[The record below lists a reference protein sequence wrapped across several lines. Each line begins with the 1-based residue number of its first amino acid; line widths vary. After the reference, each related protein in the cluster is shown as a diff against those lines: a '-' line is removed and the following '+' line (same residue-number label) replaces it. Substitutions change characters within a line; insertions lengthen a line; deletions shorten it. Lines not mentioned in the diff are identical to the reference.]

1 MVVGIRFLP
10 RGLHDAREAVE
21 IRDWI
26 TVAPDNTV
34 TIRIAQMEMGQGA
47 MTSMAQLI
55 GEELAVDWSKVK
67 TEFISIKT
75 QLLRGRIFGRTRT
88 DASRGVRNSE
98 EMLRKCG
105 AQIRS
110 MLVRAASERLR
121 VPASELVAANSVV
134 YHAPTGRTLTYG
146 QLASSAARLAPPDW
160 ASLKLKSSK
169 EWAVIGKPVPRV
181 DIPSKVDGS
190 AIYGIDVSL
199 PGMKYAAI
207 AMSPVFGGRL
217 KSYRVPEAFNSSRII
232 KILEVE
238 VGGQPNAV
246 AVVADQWWQAKQAVQ
261 AIVKEWDAGSSG
273 TGSESLLA
281 SMRGGLGSPSHEVLQ
296 ETGDVATA
304 LLSAKHVL
312 EAEYFVP
319 YLEHATMEPMNCT
332 ALVTDNRFEVWAPTQ
347 TPERAI
353 KVAAEV
359 AGLSV
364 KRGDLHVTQIG
375 GGFGRRLESDFVA
388 QAVQIAKAMKGTPI
402 KLLWSRE
409 DTTRHGFYRPANLSL
424 VRASINAQGD
434 VSGWTHRIVATSHS
448 ELLHQLGSKQF
459 LQAIPNVLVDT
470 FVTPSQVPEGL
481 MRSVG
486 LATNGFVTQCF
497 IDELA
502 RSVGTDP

>member
-1 MVVGIRFLP
+1 
-10 RGLHDAREAVE
+10 
-21 IRDWI
+21 
-26 TVAPDNTV
+26 
-34 TIRIAQMEMGQGA
+34 
-47 MTSMAQLI
+47 
-55 GEELAVDWSKVK
+55 
-67 TEFISIKT
+67 
-75 QLLRGRIFGRTRT
+75 
-88 DASRGVRNSE
+88 
-98 EMLRKCG
+98 
-105 AQIRS
+105 
-110 MLVRAASERLR
+110 
-121 VPASELVAANSVV
+121 
-134 YHAPTGRTLTYG
+134 
-146 QLASSAARLAPPDW
+146 
-160 ASLKLKSSK
+160 
-169 EWAVIGKPVPRV
+169 
-181 DIPSKVDGS
+181 
-190 AIYGIDVSL
+190 
-199 PGMKYAAI
+199 
-207 AMSPVFGGRL
+207 
-217 KSYRVPEAFNSSRII
+217 
-232 KILEVE
+232 
-238 VGGQPNAV
+238 
-246 AVVADQWWQAKQAVQ
+246 
-261 AIVKEWDAGSSG
+261 
-273 TGSESLLA
+273 
-281 SMRGGLGSPSHEVLQ
+281 
-296 ETGDVATA
+296 
-304 LLSAKHVL
+304 HVL

-481 MRSVG
+481 MRSV
-486 LATNGFVTQCF
+486 
-497 IDELA
+497 
-502 RSVGTDP
+502 